1 MKAAYGKKYQ
11 DRQRRMQTSSSLMS
25 VYLGISVMV
34 LHDLYRFGTER
45 QVRYVNALNDMMRD
59 GLERYRE
66 RGDTEC
72 VEAVGNLY
80 YASLRDL
87 KDSGVEVGKIDTQ
100 YAPVEPKGWK
110 KTRRSRGNPYER
122 RAYLESIDL
131 SIAPI
136 WYMTALYLRETY
148 GFGEVRLTRYYT
160 ECRKRFS
167 EFWKSYL
174 QCTEQGDLFCTEYKE
189 DLERRSLA
197 MGVEI

>member
-1 MKAAYGKKYQ
+1 MKAAYGKKHL
-11 DRQRRMQTSSSLMS
+11 DRQKRTQISSDFMTI
-25 VYLGISVMV
+25 YLGISVIV

-45 QVRYVNALNDMMRD
+45 QFRYVKALNEMMND

-66 RGDTEC
+66 RGDTER

-80 YASLRDL
+80 FASRRDL
-87 KDSGVEVGKIDTQ
+87 RDSGVEVAKIDRQ
-100 YAPVEPKGWK
+100 YAPVEPEGWK
-110 KTRRSRGNPYER
+110 QTRRSRGNPYER
-122 RAYLESIDL
+122 RAFLEAIDL

-136 WYMTALYLRETY
+136 WYLTGLYLREEY

-160 ECRKRFS
+160 ECRKRYM

-174 QCTEQGDLFCTEYKE
+174 YCTEEGDYFCTKYKA
-189 DLERRSLA
+189 DLKKRSLA